1 MKKTVCLNM
10 IVKNE
15 SPVISRCLESVK
27 ALIDYW
33 VIVDTGSIDGTQ
45 KKIKEVLKSIPGE
58 LHERPWVDFAH
69 NRNEALHYALGKTE
83 YLLFMDADDYLTIE
97 IDFKNIKLTD
107 DIYIIE
113 QKEKNEIN
121 YYSQYFILMIRNTM
135 EYKWEGVLHE
145 ALVWEEPKT
154 KIFLQG
160 IINEYTNEGSR
171 SLDPQKTK
179 RDIQILEQS
188 LIQDPHNSR
197 YVFYLAFEYMK
208 QKSYKEA
215 ISYFQKRTT
224 MRSPKE
230 WVDDIEIQHSLLQI
244 ALAQK
249 ELNYPEEIFVK
260 SLCTAYLLRPTQA
273 KALYELS
280 RYYIETN
287 QFLLG
292 YLTSSLALS
301 ITRPTDSR
309 LTEPWIYEWGVPLQF
324 FICCSK
330 LGKRDELLNILS
342 KLLLNKNLPESVERQ
357 IIKHMPDFE

>member
-1 MKKTVCLNM
+1 MKKNVCLNM

-15 SPVISRCLESVK
+15 SHVISRCLESVK
-27 ALIDYW
+27 SLIDYW
-33 VIVDTGSIDGTQ
+33 IIVDTGSIDGTQ
-45 KKIKEVLKSIPGE
+45 KKIKEALKDIPGE
-58 LHERPWVDFAH
+58 LYERPWVDFAH
-69 NRNEALHYALGKTE
+69 NRNEALHYAYGKSE

-97 IDFKNIKLTD
+97 IDFKSIKFTED
-107 DIYIIE
+107 MYVIE
-113 QKEKNEIN
+113 QKEKN
-121 YYSQYFILMIRNTM
+121 YFSQFFILMIKNDIGI
-135 EYKWEGVLHE
+135 KWEGILHE
-145 ALVWEEPKT
+145 ALVWQEPKT

-160 IINEYTNEGSR
+160 IVNEYTNEGSR
-171 SLDPQKTK
+171 SLNPQKNK
-179 RDIQILEQS
+179 RDIEILEQA
-188 LIQDPHNSR
+188 LIQDPYNSR
-197 YVFYLAFEYMK
+197 YVFYLAIEYMK

-215 ISYFQKRTT
+215 ISYFEKRIA
-224 MRSPKE
+224 MKSSRE

-244 ALAQK
+244 AIAQK
-249 ELNYPEEIFVK
+249 ELNYPEEIFIK

-292 YLTSSLALS
+292 YLISSLALS
-301 ITRPTDSR
+301 ITKPKDSQ
-309 LTEPWIYEWGVPLQF
+309 LIEPWIYEWGVPLQF

-342 KLLLNKNLPESVERQ
+342 KLLLNKNLPDSVECQ